1 MEKET
6 ITENN
11 SELELELAKLTQFNE
26 KAEAQAVLDYTEM
39 LKVTLMSSLEEADKK
54 IIEETL
60 KELIADELNHQEKLK
75 MLYSMLTDI
84 EPNKN

>member
-1 MEKET
+1 M
-6 ITENN
+6 ENN
-11 SELELELAKLTQFNE
+11 NELELELAKLTQFNE

-60 KELIADELNHQEKLK
+60 NELIADELNHQEKLRT
-75 MLYSMLTDI
+75 LYTMLTGI
-84 EPNKN
+84 EPKKD

>member
-75 MLYSMLTDI
+75 MLYSMLTGI

>member
-6 ITENN
+6 NTENN
-11 SELELELAKLTQFNE
+11 SELELELAKLIQFNE
-26 KAEAQAVLDYTEM
+26 KSEAQAVLDYTEM

-75 MLYSMLTDI
+75 MLYTMLTGI
-84 EPNKN
+84 EPNKD

>member
-1 MEKET
+1 MNDIYE
-6 ITENN
+6 I
-11 SELELELAKLTQFNE
+11 AKLMEFNSQS
-26 KAEAQAVLDYTEM
+26 EAKAVLDYTEM

-75 MLYSMLTDI
+75 MLYTMLTGI